1 MHDTRVDEAIVL
13 LLDHS
18 EPQVLAA
25 AAGVVVNLAGD
36 KDCMRSLSQLFLS
49 S

>member
-1 MHDTRVDEAIVL
+1 MHDTRVDEALVM

-18 EPQVLAA
+18 EPQLVAA

-36 KDCMRSLSQLFLS
+36 KECMRWSVF
-49 S
+49 